1 MGNSI
6 SLYSNIQRGGQDR
19 DGNGDDK
26 SPEDHIVTLF
36 DSLDFIATYYILTTD
51 FTSLSQLHEK
61 KYCED
66 LVVLTS
72 DIIDKYFT
80 DLEVEGLA
88 QRVESGADESKKLVF
103 YKKSDID
110 KLNIPDAE
118 TKKKYCNDIAKFY
131 IKIAHIFA
139 AIVTTI
145 NPVYTYKNMF
155 GVTVKRTLM
164 QKSSIPSGVDVTV
177 SKINLCSEKID
188 ALQGKNPI
196 NLDDIDIEEDM
207 DATAA
212 EEDEPE
218 AENPVVEEEEPL
230 IAESEQSKR
239 EDPTVEEIHSQDG
252 GQKKISI
259 HPEICSVNLDKNDE
273 TNYLDEEP
281 GIHELIDLYFDG
293 EYDYKTG
300 KFLGMT
306 PETEKQFQQDL
317 QSFYLTFT
325 DEKEMPADIKKF
337 SDIKMRDYSAKK
349 ICKTPQ
355 KTYTGTYKDKL
366 FYEYALN
373 LKNMIQSVNQKQNK
387 LLEIIN
393 KLFTYAVDPV
403 TKKDVIRINPKLTE
417 HELQDIV
424 VETRNLIIELYLKCE
439 TDFVEGVKIYEA
451 IVESQIFE
459 TTQKHI
465 EQLEKEKEKL
475 IAPSKP
481 EPPKETDDET
491 KETDAETKET
501 DAETKETDAEAK
513 HAETKE
519 TDAEAKDAETKE
531 TDAETQDAETKET
544 DAETKDET
552 KDAET
557 KEEKIKEQ

>member
-1 MGNSI
+1 
-6 SLYSNIQRGGQDR
+6 
-19 DGNGDDK
+19 
-26 SPEDHIVTLF
+26 
-36 DSLDFIATYYILTTD
+36 
-51 FTSLSQLHEK
+51 
-61 KYCED
+61 
-66 LVVLTS
+66 
-72 DIIDKYFT
+72 
-80 DLEVEGLA
+80 
-88 QRVESGADESKKLVF
+88 
-103 YKKSDID
+103 
-110 KLNIPDAE
+110 
-118 TKKKYCNDIAKFY
+118 
-131 IKIAHIFA
+131 
-139 AIVTTI
+139 
-145 NPVYTYKNMF
+145 MF

-196 NLDDIDIEEDM
+196 NLDDIDIEEDIE
-207 DATAA
+207 ATAA
-212 EEDEPE
+212 EEEPVSSVVE
-218 AENPVVEEEEPL
+218 EEEPNAENIVNQEDTSTSKEEPSISETDLPNPVVEEE
-230 IAESEQSKR
+230 SM
-239 EDPTVEEIHSQDG
+239 VEVIHDQDG
-252 GQKKISI
+252 GQETESEKKISI

-317 QSFYLTFT
+317 QRFYLTFT

-373 LKNMIQSVNQKQNK
+373 LKKMIQSVNQKQNK

-393 KLFTYAVDPV
+393 KLFTYTVDPV

-475 IAPSKP
+475 IAPSKS
-481 EPPKETDDET
+481 EPKEVEEPKDIKPLKEEDT
-491 KETDAETKET
+491 KEAEPLKKEDTKE
-501 DAETKETDAEAK
+501 A
-513 HAETKE
+513 
-519 TDAEAKDAETKE
+519 
-531 TDAETQDAETKET
+531 
-544 DAETKDET
+544 
-552 KDAET
+552 
-557 KEEKIKEQ
+557 

>member
-19 DGNGDDK
+19 DGDGDDK

-72 DIIDKYFT
+72 DIINKYFT

-88 QRVESGADESKKLVF
+88 QRVESGADESKKIVF

-131 IKIAHIFA
+131 IKIAHVFA

-207 DATAA
+207 EQDMTAA
-212 EEDEPE
+212 EEPVSNVIESDEPKE
-218 AENPVVEEEEPL
+218 ETPLAEEETHVVESEEPKKETTV
-230 IAESEQSKR
+230 AKEES
-239 EDPTVEEIHSQDG
+239 TVEEIHSQTG

-317 QSFYLTFT
+317 QRFYLTFT

-393 KLFTYAVDPV
+393 KLFTYTVDPV

-417 HELQDIV
+417 DLLQDIV

-475 IAPSKP
+475 IAPSKAEQP
-481 EPPKETDDET
+481 
-491 KETDAETKET
+491 KETDAEN
-501 DAETKETDAEAK
+501 
-513 HAETKE
+513 
-519 TDAEAKDAETKE
+519 KDAENKE
-531 TDAETQDAETKET
+531 TE
-544 DAETKDET
+544 ET

-557 KEEKIKEQ
+557 TEEDAETKDVYTKEAEETKDADKEDKEQ

>member
-6 SLYSNIQRGGQDR
+6 SLYSNIQRGGGQDG
-19 DGNGDDK
+19 DEDGDDQ
-26 SPEDHIVTLF
+26 SHEEHIVTLF
-36 DSLDFIATYYILTTD
+36 DSLDFIATYYILTSD

-72 DIIDKYFT
+72 EIIDKYFT

-88 QRVESGADESKKLVF
+88 QRVESGAEESKKLVF
-103 YKKSDID
+103 YKKSDINKVD
-110 KLNIPDAE
+110 KQNIPDTE

-131 IKIAHIFA
+131 IKIAHVFA

-164 QKSSIPSGVDVTV
+164 QKSSIPSDADVTV
-177 SKINLCSEKID
+177 SKINLCSEKIN

-196 NLDDIDIEEDM
+196 ILDDIEEDM
-207 DATAA
+207 EPVEEPTSSLVEPNEETPLAQDASK
-212 EEDEPE
+212 EETH
-218 AENPVVEEEEPL
+218 VVESEVPKEETTVAKE
-230 IAESEQSKR
+230 ES
-239 EDPTVEEIHSQDG
+239 TIEEIHSQDG

-259 HPEICSVNLDKNDE
+259 HPEICSVNLDKNNE

-306 PETEKQFQQDL
+306 PETEKQFQKDL
-317 QSFYLTFT
+317 QRFYLTFT

-337 SDIKMRDYSAKK
+337 SDIKMRDYSSKK

-393 KLFTYAVDPV
+393 KLFTYTVDPV

-439 TDFVEGVKIYEA
+439 SDFVEGVKIYEA

-481 EPPKETDDET
+481 ELEPKEVEEPKDIEPLKEEGDTKDAYT
-491 KETDAETKET
+491 KETEDTK
-501 DAETKETDAEAK
+501 
-513 HAETKE
+513 
-519 TDAEAKDAETKE
+519 
-531 TDAETQDAETKET
+531 
-544 DAETKDET
+544 ETKDESKDADT
-552 KDAET
+552 KEAEETKDDNKDAEQPT
-557 KEEKIKEQ
+557 EEKEQ